1 MTGPIGRKTGGAD
14 VVLSKPK
21 HPLPPSAA
29 DTSQLSPA
37 SDPDRYVFEVT
48 QPPVSEPALKRSTQT
63 DDFDDLFASPSLMQL
78 TQGGDE
84 KQPWSCKGEEDLNDS
99 QADTQVLSA
108 PQPGSCKGEED
119 LNDSQAD
126 TQVLSANSDE
136 QPDSQAK
143 TQPSTQTKY
152 GDPNDSIDLFE
163 DDHKLTYEE
172 DDHKKTER

>member
-1 MTGPIGRKTGGAD
+1 MASFWSQGSSQLTQPLVTGPIGRKTGGAD

-84 KQPWSCKGEEDLNDS
+84 KQP
-99 QADTQVLSA
+99 
-108 PQPGSCKGEED
+108 GSCKGEED